1 MLEYL
6 KKIILGNI
14 LFSFDRII
22 TPKLVHILYFLVLI
36 AIALTAI
43 SHFFSAL
50 SLGLG
55 AILWALVEILVFS
68 LIAFVLLRI
77 FCEMI
82 IIYFHKNK
90 QIVEQI
96 TKPKVTISLLDEVK
110 EAIEELAQDE
120 PLYKIGL
127 EEENTKPEEA
137 PSKSKNADQSRAHKS
152 KPKRAS

>member
-6 KKIILGNI
+6 KKIILGN
-14 LFSFDRII
+14 LFSLNRII
-22 TPKLVHILYFLVLI
+22 APKLVHILYFLVLI
-36 AIALTAI
+36 AIALVAI
-43 SHFFSAL
+43 SRFFGAL
-50 SLGLG
+50 SLGFG
-55 AILWALVEILVFS
+55 AVLWAFFEILVFS

-96 TKPKVTISLLDEVK
+96 TRPKVRVSLLDEVK

-120 PLYKIGL
+120 PLYKIEL
-127 EEENTKPEEA
+127 EEENTKPEESS
-137 PSKSKNADQSRAHKS
+137 SKSKNANQSRAHKS